1 MDKLRA
7 LAFSFHLL
15 IYYNFVF
22 YHRTRWLSWSACVG
36 VVEPVCVCVSEWV
49 LLDMSRVLLT
59 LRYYAT
65 LPSATPYVIAL
76 SSSCSPSP
84 AAFCDMCRIHIP
96 CILPKLNGSRNCC
109 HGLNAVWLCQPTK
122 PAGPTVNSF
131 SISFSFSYCL
141 IKRRNCFLSYLKLN
155 YSHAEG
161 IYIPDWTG
169 KEVLYMLA
177 VLSSYVTVQLGLDA
191 CILLYKTQGYKTF
204 GASSVTFIACF
215 L

>member
-1 MDKLRA
+1 MAKLSA
-7 LAFSFHLL
+7 LALSFHLL

-22 YHRTRWLSWSACVG
+22 YRRTRWLSWSACVG

-109 HGLNAVWLCQPTK
+109 HGLNAVWLCQPANQSVQLSDSAT
-122 PAGPTVNSF
+122 PSPSASPTAWLNVVIVFFLIWSLIIAMQRVYTLQTEQESRF
-131 SISFSFSYCL
+131 FICCL
-141 IKRRNCFLSYLKLN
+141 CFL
-155 YSHAEG
+155 H
-161 IYIPDWTG
+161 
-169 KEVLYMLA
+169 MLLFNL
-177 VLSSYVTVQLGLDA
+177 V
-191 CILLYKTQGYKTF
+191 
-204 GASSVTFIACF
+204 
-215 L
+215 